1 MLEKREGG
9 LKGREHHKQ
18 RSRGVNSGYS
28 GYQCLASVLRYVKDP
43 LDRSQGPQYDVLHAT
58 LKS

>member
-18 RSRGVNSGYS
+18 RSRGVNSSRVPMPSKCAEIREGPT
-28 GYQCLASVLRYVKDP
+28 GKVAGTP
-43 LDRSQGPQYDVLHAT
+43 L
-58 LKS
+58 